1 MKSILSL
8 LIVLFSMTGLF
19 AQNVCTVKVLFAVNK
34 TNPPSYTFKTDPQTT
49 SAKYSW
55 AFGDETFSD
64 SPTPTHTYSKGG
76 SYLIHVKVT
85 TGTGAAATTCYGEL
99 SAQFEGSTVTHV
111 VPCKVTILASK
122 NSTNSLSYSFKTDP
136 ASTASTARY
145 LWTFG
150 DGTPNSDTK
159 LPSHTFAKEGTY
171 MLHVTVT
178 NGTGAD
184 AQVCYGEL
192 GLKVEAPAVTPPVVA
207 CTVKIVITRN
217 STTPASYT
225 FKTDPQTAGA
235 RYSWTFGDNTVSD
248 SPMPTHTFSK
258 GGSYVLHVQ
267 VKSGTDASPVTCNGE
282 LSAQFD
288 GGTVTPPVPCKVTI
302 LAAKNSTN
310 PLIYSFKTDPA
321 STSTSARYLWTFG
334 DETPNSDT
342 KLPSHTF
349 AKAGTYVLHVTV
361 TNGTG
366 ADAQVCYGELS
377 LKVEAATVTP
387 VVPCK
392 VTILASKNSTNP
404 LSYSFKTDPAS
415 TASKFI
421 WNFGDGTNNSDTQ
434 LPAHNFSKA
443 GTYVIHVYV
452 TTGTGQDAKICYG
465 EMSIVVEG
473 TAVVPPATV
482 TYSGRGKVSSLSSV
496 TGCSLVITTME
507 NMRLIPAK
515 ISANFVL
522 REGQYVE
529 FTYQK
534 YAEKITTCKEGADIN
549 IITIKEISATTLPN
563 CKGPINLLLFD
574 PTNNLCN
581 GSATVKLLD
590 EAGKEIPNVK
600 YLWSDGRTGS
610 SAGTLCPGK
619 LYTVQATI
627 ENVCQKTTSFT
638 LLSKPLWHSSSVD
651 GVNNFTVLA
660 PVDGVQYEWNFGNGI
675 TKIGP
680 SVSYNFQKDGIYD
693 VQLKAV
699 GLNGVSESTK
709 QVVVMKSV
717 ATTDVINKSE
727 VDLYPNPAKEIIRVD
742 FKNPAEGTLKVEIK
756 NLSGRSVYI
765 EQITNDGSSHAD
777 INIQNLNA
785 GMYVLRISNDQRI
798 IGEKKFIKTN

>member
-8 LIVLFSMTGLF
+8 LIVLFSITGLF
-19 AQNVCTVKVLFAVNK
+19 AQNVCTVKILFAANK
-34 TNPPSYTFKTDPQTT
+34 TNPPSYTFKTETQIAGARYIWT
-49 SAKYSW
+49 
-55 AFGDETFSD
+55 FGDNTGSD
-64 SPTPTHTYSKGG
+64 SPMPTHAYSKGG
-76 SYLIHVKVT
+76 SYVVHVQVKSGTDAAPVT
-85 TGTGAAATTCYGEL
+85 CNGEL
-99 SAQFEGSTVTHV
+99 SAQFEGATVVTPV
-111 VPCKVTILASK
+111 VPCKVTILPTK
-122 NSTNSLSYSFKTDP
+122 NSTNPLNYSFKTDP
-136 ASTASTARY
+136 ASTAATAKY

-150 DGTPNSDTK
+150 DETSNSDTK
-159 LPSHTFAKEGTY
+159 LPSHTFA
-171 MLHVTVT
+171 
-178 NGTGAD
+178 
-184 AQVCYGEL
+184 
-192 GLKVEAPAVTPPVVA
+192 
-207 CTVKIVITRN
+207 R
-217 STTPASYT
+217 
-225 FKTDPQTAGA
+225 
-235 RYSWTFGDNTVSD
+235 
-248 SPMPTHTFSK
+248 
-258 GGSYVLHVQ
+258 
-267 VKSGTDASPVTCNGE
+267 
-282 LSAQFD
+282 
-288 GGTVTPPVPCKVTI
+288 
-302 LAAKNSTN
+302 
-310 PLIYSFKTDPA
+310 
-321 STSTSARYLWTFG
+321 
-334 DETPNSDT
+334 
-342 KLPSHTF
+342 
-349 AKAGTYVLHVTV
+349 AGTYVLHVTV
-361 TNGTG
+361 TNGT
-366 ADAQVCYGELS
+366 QVCYGEFS

-387 VVPCK
+387 
-392 VTILASKNSTNP
+392 
-404 LSYSFKTDPAS
+404 PA
-415 TASKFI
+415 
-421 WNFGDGTNNSDTQ
+421 
-434 LPAHNFSKA
+434 L
-443 GTYVIHVYV
+443 
-452 TTGTGQDAKICYG
+452 
-465 EMSIVVEG
+465 
-473 TAVVPPATV
+473 V

-496 TGCSLVITTME
+496 SGCGLVITTIE
-507 NMRLIPAK
+507 TNVRLIPAK
-515 ISANFVL
+515 ISTNFVL

-549 IITIKEISATTLPN
+549 ILTIKEISVTILPN

-590 EAGKEIPNVK
+590 EAGKEIQHVR

-610 SAGTLCPGK
+610 SAGTLCPDK

-660 PVDGVQYEWNFGNGI
+660 PVDGVQYEWNFGNGV

-699 GLNGVSESTK
+699 SLDGVSSNTK

-727 VDLYPNPAKEIIRVD
+727 VDLYPNPAKEIIRID

-798 IGEKKFIKTN
+798 IGERKFIKAY